1 MGVNFKKV
9 DKLVEEAMRKGLTAL
24 GDDVKKRAIVLA
36 PVDSGQLR
44 RSSKV
49 EVNSD
54 SVEVSFNT
62 AYARRRHYENDLH
75 PATRLYLTQ
84 ALKSIT
90 NVKRYFKETF

>member
-9 DKLVEEAMRKGLTAL
+9 DKLVDEAIKNGLEAL
-24 GDDVKKRAIVLA
+24 GKDIKKRAIVLA
-36 PVDSGQLR
+36 PVDSGDLR
-44 RSSKV
+44 RSAKV
-49 EVNSD
+49 EVDSD

-62 AYARRRHYENDLH
+62 PYARRRHYENDLH

-90 NVKRYFKETF
+90 NVKKYFKETF